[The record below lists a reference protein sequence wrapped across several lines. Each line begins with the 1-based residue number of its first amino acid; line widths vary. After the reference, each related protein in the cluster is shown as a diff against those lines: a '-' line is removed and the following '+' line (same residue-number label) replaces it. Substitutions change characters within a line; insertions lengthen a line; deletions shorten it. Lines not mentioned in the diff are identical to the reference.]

1 MKILHT
7 KDIDQERKQH
17 FEEMARNA
25 LLNGDYIPE
34 NYRVEFLGLCIYSN
48 GLFAE
53 LTVYIYKPRSRK
65 PDIIWTLFMDI
76 AHEEV
81 DFSKSH
87 FAYLK

>member
-1 MKILHT
+1 MKIIN
-7 KDIDQERKQH
+7 KRNIDQERKQR

-34 NYRVEFLGLCIYSN
+34 SYRVEFLSVCIYSN

-53 LTVYIYKPRSRK
+53 LTVYVYKHRSRK

>member
-1 MKILHT
+1 MKIID
-7 KDIDQERKQH
+7 KRNIDQERKQR
-17 FEEMARNA
+17 FEEKARNA

-34 NYRVEFLGLCIYSN
+34 SYRVEFLRLCIYSN

-53 LTVYIYKPRSRK
+53 LIVYVYKPRSRK
-65 PDIIWTLFMDI
+65 PDIMWTLFMDI

-81 DFSKSH
+81 NFSKSH

>member
-1 MKILHT
+1 MKI
-7 KDIDQERKQH
+7 IDKKNIDPECERN
-17 FEEMARNA
+17 FEALARNA

-34 NYRVEFLGLCIYSN
+34 SYRVGFHRLCIYSN
-48 GLFAE
+48 DLFPE
-53 LTVYIYKPRSRK
+53 LIVYVYKPRSRK

-87 FAYLK
+87 FGYLK

>member
-1 MKILHT
+1 MKI
-7 KDIDQERKQH
+7 IDKRNIEQERERR

-25 LLNGDYIPE
+25 LLNVDYIPE
-34 NYRVEFLGLCIYSN
+34 SYRVEFLRLCIYNN

-53 LTVYIYKPRSRK
+53 LTVYVYKPRSRK

-76 AHEEV
+76 AHEKV
-81 DFSKSH
+81 AFSKSH

>member
-1 MKILHT
+1 MKIID
-7 KDIDQERKQH
+7 KKNIDQERKQR
-17 FEEMARNA
+17 FEEKARTA
-25 LLNGDYIPE
+25 LLNGDRIPE

>member
-1 MKILHT
+1 MKI
-7 KDIDQERKQH
+7 IDKKNIGQEKKQH
-17 FEEMARNA
+17 FEELARNA

-34 NYRVEFLGLCIYSN
+34 SYKVEFLRLCIYSS

-53 LTVYIYKPRSRK
+53 LTVFGYKPRSRK

-81 DFSKSH
+81 DFSRSH